1 MKIRRNCFAF
11 YLRELSFI
19 GHVNGQTIIIK
30 DSTRETIGFFICIVI
45 EVSVVSYAVSKPAHD
60 LSTAKFVACLSIS
73 FSHLFFRVFFAWC
86 KIECKYLMF
95 GWLLDLHLHTNTSLD
110 VSEESEMDLWS
121 DRFGSWIGRSSK
133 SKSPDSMKHLR
144 YDRKSSSGYLI
155 GSRISC
161 WCWFLHYLFAR
172 TLHNPKHLIIPP
184 KTASSCECFYL

>member
-1 MKIRRNCFAF
+1 M
-11 YLRELSFI
+11 
-19 GHVNGQTIIIK
+19 
-30 DSTRETIGFFICIVI
+30 
-45 EVSVVSYAVSKPAHD
+45 SYAVSKPAHD

-172 TLHNPKHLIIPP
+172 TLHTPNTLSFLQKLHHLVNVFICNVTTICC
-184 KTASSCECFYL
+184 TRFRRRIVGFARFFRSHRQAIQFR